1 MYSGSDSD
9 EALPSIHNKYDYGS
23 YYKKSFGYKR
33 KNSGKI
39 YLNDYTMNQKKR
51 MKKK

>member
-33 KNSGKI
+33 KNSGKV
-39 YLNDYTMNQKKR
+39 YLNDFTHAGQR
-51 MKKK
+51 